1 MLDPVKEIDL
11 LIHSIAIEADRE
23 HCRHGYSTPLFTDLC
38 TLMQG
43 LTNAREDWKY
53 SVEERKR
60 AEEYVPQGTST
71 K

>member
-11 LIHSIAIEADRE
+11 LIHEVTVEMDRDY
-23 HCRHGYSTPLFTDLC
+23 CAHGYSTPLYTDLYR
-38 TLMQG
+38 LYRA
-43 LTNAREDWKY
+43 LRNVRDDWSA